1 MAARRSQVVVHLVA
15 AHRSLVEGLAEEVVA
30 PDLQVGTRSRLGR
43 HPGQDFASVEP
54 LALALASAQSLV
66 QSLVEE
72 QIHLLCQLLLL
83 LQALP
88 CSTE

>member
-1 MAARRSQVVVHLVA
+1 MAARRSLGVVQSVV
-15 AHRSLVEGLAEEVVA
+15 AHRSLVEELAEAAAVH

-43 HPGQDFASVEP
+43 HPGQDFASVE
-54 LALALASAQSLV
+54 ALAQSLV
-66 QSLVEE
+66 LLLVEE